1 MSIMKWMIKLFNFF
15 IRDRKGERPPETIV
29 RGVVSSLSKLF
40 DVILIILKNLDS
52 NICVWSIIF
61 ILFRVVVDVQAYDS
75 KNPLKVSLYFKSKHF
90 LFDL

>member
-52 NICVWSIIF
+52 NICV
-61 ILFRVVVDVQAYDS
+61 
-75 KNPLKVSLYFKSKHF
+75 
-90 LFDL
+90 